1 VHFTDAGA
9 EVVAG
14 VFAAVIAELEA
25 ESAPPGA
32 TDDGPQV
39 QAGDAGEEA

>member
-1 VHFTDAGA
+1 MHFTDAGA

-25 ESAPPGA
+25 EDVPSGAP
-32 TDDGPQV
+32 DDGPQA
-39 QAGDAGEEA
+39 QAGDSGDET